1 MEGKIFSL
9 ISERILVITSVS
21 ATGFLES
28 PMAHAS
34 HVSTVVTPILL
45 SMSLFSCRDEHV
57 ASHVAESLELQGVPI
72 VRSLE
77 RLAERPEGTRVYL
90 TNVSLV
96 ALSLARTNAE
106 PAHFIVVDGY
116 GNKEAVVLSAA
127 RSSML
132 WELVPER
139 GERSYQDFGATVEQ
153 NGNIRV
159 LSLFKL
165 GN

>member
-1 MEGKIFSL
+1 M
-9 ISERILVITSVS
+9 SV
-21 ATGFLES
+21 
-28 PMAHAS
+28 
-34 HVSTVVTPILL
+34 
-45 SMSLFSCRDEHV
+45 FSCRDEHV
-57 ASHVAESLELQGVPI
+57 ASYVAEKGALQGVSI

-77 RLAERPEGTRVYL
+77 RLAEHPEGTRVYL

-96 ALSLARTNAE
+96 SLSGAGTNAE
-106 PAHFIVVDGY
+106 PAHFFVVDAL

-139 GERSYQDFGATVEQ
+139 GERSFQDFGAIVEH
-153 NGNIRV
+153 NGSNRV